1 MSEKKA
7 RERIDV
13 LVVAGGHAPSR
24 ERAQAL
30 IRAGK
35 IIVNDE
41 RIDKPGTRVPI
52 DGVIR
57 IKGNVCPYVSRGGY
71 KLAGAL
77 QDFKV
82 EATGRTA
89 LDVGSSTGGFTD
101 VLLKNGAE
109 HVIAVDVGTN
119 QLDYS
124 LRQDPRVTVME
135 KTNFRTIG
143 ETKKADVI
151 REKKPDLIV
160 GDVSFISLTL
170 ILPSIPDL
178 VQTPADIIFLVK
190 PQFEV
195 GRGEIGKGGIV
206 KSAEAR
212 EASLQKI
219 VGFCSDTLKW
229 KVCGTMTSPI
239 QGTQGNIEFLLYA
252 RIENPPLS

>member
-1 MSEKKA
+1 MAGKKA

-35 IIVNDE
+35 IVVNDE

-77 QDFKV
+77 KNFEIDV
-82 EATGRTA
+82 TGRTA

-101 VLLKNGAE
+101 VLLKHGAE

-124 LRQDPRVTVME
+124 LRQDGRVTVME

-143 ETKKADVI
+143 DTEKADNI
-151 REKKPDLIV
+151 RGKNPNLVV

-170 ILPSIPDL
+170 ILPSIPGL

-206 KSAEAR
+206 KSEEAR
-212 EASLQKI
+212 AASLQKI
-219 VGFCSDTLKW
+219 ADFCSNTLKW

-239 QGTQGNIEFLLYA
+239 QGTQGNIEFLLHA
-252 RIENPPLS
+252 RIEDSGIS